1 MPLYFSSLLSNLSV
15 LAIYISLKTLV
26 SLLISLVLMIGLFIH
41 SYSMNSYVGMFF
53 NLVNFSLFCGFYTA
67 KNGRGTLYNCLVVLV
82 ILLSMAAFT
91 EENFEIYF
99 KLVDIFMKKIM
110 PQYFVKL
117 LVSLKSFNNCKEMEL
132 MQNILGVVEKYI
144 LGDN

>member
-1 MPLYFSSLLSNLSV
+1 
-15 LAIYISLKTLV
+15 
-26 SLLISLVLMIGLFIH
+26 
-41 SYSMNSYVGMFF
+41 
-53 NLVNFSLFCGFYTA
+53 
-67 KNGRGTLYNCLVVLV
+67 
-82 ILLSMAAFT
+82 MAAFT